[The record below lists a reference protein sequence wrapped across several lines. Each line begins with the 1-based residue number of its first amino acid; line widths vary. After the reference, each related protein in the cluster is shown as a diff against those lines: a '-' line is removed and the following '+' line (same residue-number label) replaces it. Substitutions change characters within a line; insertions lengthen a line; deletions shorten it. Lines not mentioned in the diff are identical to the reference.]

1 VITYFTLLA
10 QLFASSDYYVP
21 LFADDLLNG
30 LRGLDDE
37 SAAVT
42 IELWAMDAE
51 VELNGN

>member
-1 VITYFTLLA
+1 MAYFTLLA

-21 LFADDLLNG
+21 LVADDLLNG

-42 IELWAMDAE
+42 ITLWAMDAQME
-51 VELNGN
+51 MKLN

>member
-1 VITYFTLLA
+1 MTYFTLLA
-10 QLFASSDYYVP
+10 QLMACGDYYVP
-21 LFADDLLNG
+21 SSAADLLNG

-42 IELWAMDAE
+42 IKLWAMDVE